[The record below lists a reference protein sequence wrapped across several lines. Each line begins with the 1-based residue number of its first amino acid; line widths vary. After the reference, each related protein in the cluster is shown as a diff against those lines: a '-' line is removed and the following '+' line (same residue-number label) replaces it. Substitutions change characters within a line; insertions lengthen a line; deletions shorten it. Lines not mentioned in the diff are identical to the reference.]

1 MSLLFSIE
9 FAGDQIIYAVNW
21 TLIHSLWQGMILSVV
36 AGSVVFFTKKSSPSI
51 RYNLLTA
58 TLFIFILTV
67 GATFSI
73 QIVKAN
79 EVENAVQT
87 TPSYQIITSESSIQP
102 LAVENKLA
110 ATGKAV
116 RFFNANANWIVL
128 TWLSIM
134 VLQFIRLTA
143 GLYGVHQLKRKQILP
158 AGKYWNNRIVELS
171 KQLQINKQV
180 QLLQSG
186 IARMPAVI
194 GYFKPVILFP
204 AGMLASLPPNEVE
217 AILIHEL
224 AHIHRKDFLVN
235 VLQHIIE
242 IVFFFNPAVWWV
254 SALIKSEREN
264 CCDDIAVSQTDS
276 KQNYI
281 RALLSFEQFN
291 LPLAYPLANAFAG
304 EKNHLMNR
312 IKRIIYNN
320 NKTLNNME
328 KKFLAAGLIITSV
341 CIFAFSSNTAQQ
353 NSSSKKVV
361 SEKITGSLIEKSITT
376 LPEITDTVPASRDN
390 EFNGKINTTVN
401 GKKYTLVTE
410 DSQVSEL
417 YVNGKKIPAEKIKDY
432 KSVTN
437 KILVQT
443 KLDKA
448 QSEKEMAEAASEIEQ
463 SKKELEESRI
473 EIEQSNIEIE
483 HAKKELDENR
493 EITKKDMEQAQIE
506 MQETKIEMA
515 QAKVEME
522 KAQEEMKQ
530 DMVQAKKEMEQSQ
543 KQIMQ
548 AKKEMNQS
556 KMKQEM
562 KQAKIEMEQAQK
574 QMIQSKK
581 EMEQSKMQMEQSKKE
596 MEQSQIMQQKMIDD
610 LIKEHII
617 KDKKELTSLKLSDQE
632 LIVNGVRQ
640 SDAMYK
646 KFRAK
651 YAREK
656 NFSMMY
662 NNTEEVK

>member
-574 QMIQSKK
+574 QLIQSKK

-617 KDKKELTSLKLSDQE
+617 KDKKELTSLTLNDQE

>member
-9 FAGDQIIYAVNW
+9 FAGDQIIHAVNW

-36 AGSVVFFTKKSSPSI
+36 AGTVVFFTKKSSPSL

-67 GATFSI
+67 GVTFSI

-79 EVENAVQT
+79 EVENTVQT
-87 TPSYQIITSESSIQP
+87 IPSYQIITSESSIQP
-102 LAVENKLA
+102 LSVENKLA
-110 ATGKAV
+110 ATAKAV

-143 GLYGVHQLKRKQILP
+143 GLYGVHQLKRKQTLP
-158 AGKYWNNRIVELS
+158 AGEYWNNRIVELS

-204 AGMLASLPPNEVE
+204 AGMLVSLPPNEVE

-235 VLQHIIE
+235 VLQHVIE

-254 SALIKSEREN
+254 SALIKYEREN
-264 CCDDIAVSQTDS
+264 CCDAIAVSQTDS

-291 LPLAYPLANAFAG
+291 LPVKYPLVNAFSG
-304 EKNHLMNR
+304 PRNHLMNR

-328 KKFLAAGLIITSV
+328 KKFLAAGMIITTA
-341 CIFAFSSNTAQQ
+341 CIFAFATNNAQTKDATKQ
-353 NSSSKKVV
+353 NVV
-361 SEKITGSLIEKSITT
+361 RQTSLLHSVQSTGASPVL
-376 LPEITDTVPASRDN
+376 TDTVPASRDN
-390 EFNGKINTTVN
+390 EFNDKISTTVN

-410 DSQVSEL
+410 DNQVSEL

-437 KILVQT
+437 KILAQT
-443 KLDKA
+443 KLDKSQA
-448 QSEKEMAEAASEIEQ
+448 EKEMAEAASEIEQ
-463 SKKELEESRI
+463 SKKELEESKV

-483 HAKKELDENR
+483 RAKKELDENR
-493 EITKKDMEQAQIE
+493 EITKKDMEQALIE
-506 MQETKIEMA
+506 MQESKIEMA

-530 DMVQAKKEMEQSQ
+530 DMVQSKKEMEQSQ
-543 KQIMQ
+543 KQMMQ
-548 AKKEMNQS
+548 AKKEMDQS

-562 KQAKIEMEQAQK
+562 KQAKKEMEQAQK

-581 EMEQSKMQMEQSKKE
+581 EIEQSKMLMEQSKKE
-596 MEQSQIMQQKMIDD
+596 MEQSQIIQQKMIDD

-617 KDKKELTSLKLSDQE
+617 KDKKELTSLTLNDQE

-651 YAREK
+651 YAKEK
-656 NFSMMY
+656 NFSMIYKNM
-662 NNTEEVK
+662 EEEK

>member
-9 FAGDQIIYAVNW
+9 FAGDQIIHAVNW

-87 TPSYQIITSESSIQP
+87 IPSYQIITSESSIQP
-102 LAVENKLA
+102 SAVENKLA
-110 ATGKAV
+110 AIGKAV

-158 AGKYWNNRIVELS
+158 AGEYWNNRIVELS
-171 KQLQINKQV
+171 KQLQINKRV

-194 GYFKPVILFP
+194 GYFKPIILFP

-353 NSSSKKVV
+353 NSPSKKVV
-361 SEKITGSLIEKSITT
+361 SEKTTGSLIDKSITT
-376 LPEITDTVPASRDN
+376 SPEITDTVPASRDN
-390 EFNGKINTTVN
+390 EFNGKINTTIN

-410 DSQVSEL
+410 DNQVSEL

-463 SKKELEESRI
+463 SKKELEESRV

-493 EITKKDMEQAQIE
+493 EITKKDMEKAQIE
-506 MQETKIEMA
+506 MQESKIEMA

-522 KAQEEMKQ
+522 NAQEEMKQ

-543 KQIMQ
+543 KQMIE

-574 QMIQSKK
+574 QLIQSKK
-581 EMEQSKMQMEQSKKE
+581 EMEQSKKE

-617 KDKKELTSLKLSDQE
+617 KNKKELNSLKLNDQE
-632 LIVNGVRQ
+632 LIVKGVRQ

-651 YAREK
+651 YTMGK

-662 NNTEEVK
+662 SNTEEVK